1 MLQSF
6 KCFWNGN
13 KIFPGS
19 YTELGVVPP
28 ASSASKT
35 SPPSR
40 LHINDG
46 SPFAMD
52 CTSTRSSR
60 TTSSLSPISSPSRQ
74 NSISS
79 LSPRLRSRSDD
90 ESMNEEAQVVPQ
102 NTTVTTV
109 ENNQEITTTT
119 KTATT
124 FTKTIVIQPS
134 SDDGS
139 SVKKRQESIPSSC
152 HSLVTP
158 TRIPQPMIINIPLFV
173 TRHSTH
179 KLLGRRRSAS
189 VKTMLA
195 TIPEHESGVVDEQLR
210 SPSFVCSEA
219 PSSSPFRKTM
229 FKETMRR

>member
-124 FTKTIVIQPS
+124 SNKFMTQAWRRPKARERERPKAER
-134 SDDGS
+134 G
-139 SVKKRQESIPSSC
+139 C
-152 HSLVTP
+152 HRGTPFGLKLSL
-158 TRIPQPMIINIPLFV
+158 
-173 TRHSTH
+173 
-179 KLLGRRRSAS
+179 G
-189 VKTMLA
+189 
-195 TIPEHESGVVDEQLR
+195 
-210 SPSFVCSEA
+210 
-219 PSSSPFRKTM
+219 PFL
-229 FKETMRR
+229 